1 MVLEKEEREALK
13 KIHIELLN
21 LSMEIVS
28 ESKLGE
34 KLEIV
39 KQARVSMDAIR
50 SVYYK
55 LFALEMMKMQMM
67 QSDKQMKQALKP
79 MELAKKLMGGGDG

>member
-13 KIHIELLN
+13 KIHTDLLD
-21 LSMEIVS
+21 LALHIVTYA
-28 ESKLGE
+28 KIGE
-34 KLEIV
+34 KLERI
-39 KQARVSMDAIR
+39 KESRTSMMAIL
-50 SVYYK
+50 SVYDK